1 MNSSVEDETEVARI
15 LDRLRRDF
23 PDQTFEFKE
32 SPLDRSIFHTAP
44 PRRLFINGEKLKA
57 KWIPAPRD
65 EVVASTNFA
74 ENNIDAYEEFYKMI
88 KDQITLQIG
97 E

>member
-1 MNSSVEDETEVARI
+1 MSDEAEVTSI

-32 SPLDRSIFHTAP
+32 SPLDRSVFHTAP

-57 KWIPAPRD
+57 KWTPVSRD
-65 EVVASTNFA
+65 EVAASANLV

-88 KDQITLQIG
+88 KDQIALQIG